1 MLIIT
6 ILLLGLN
13 GCGYKADPFYTQDA
27 LVSDANVEFKIKK
40 ENNDIK
46 E

>member
-1 MLIIT
+1 MLIIS
-6 ILLLGLN
+6 ILLLGLS

-27 LVSDANVEFKIKK
+27 PEGDENIEFKIKK
-40 ENNDIK
+40 ENSDTK